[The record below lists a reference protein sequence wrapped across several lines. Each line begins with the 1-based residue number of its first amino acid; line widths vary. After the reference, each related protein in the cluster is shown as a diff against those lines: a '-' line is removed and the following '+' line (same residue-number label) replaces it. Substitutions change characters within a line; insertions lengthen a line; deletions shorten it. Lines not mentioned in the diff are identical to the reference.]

1 MTTFSPE
8 QGSAEAPGNGLVR
21 VTVTAGERRAD
32 LALPGSVPVAEL
44 LPDLVRSLGMLDAQ
58 VVHAGFTLVGS
69 DGSPLSGG
77 AGLAAQGVLDGAL
90 LTVSAGADE
99 RPPRVYDDIVEAMSD
114 AVEEDMSP
122 WRPAASR
129 RTALATAAL
138 LMVIGAAALVA
149 MRTSVLAGAAAGLVA
164 LLLVVAAIVLSQLK
178 DEDDAAVTLAWLGA
192 TYAAAAGFTA
202 TPGSERLGLPTALA
216 GVGLLVAGLVA
227 ALGLKRRRALLYPA
241 VVVGLAVAAGAAVV
255 GLTDFG
261 AGQVAVVVLLV
272 VVVLGTV
279 VPRLALATTRSAVPA
294 AYTHDDLV
302 ADPEDI
308 SEDSVRGDA
317 RTAHDVLLAVA
328 ASVGL
333 LVALLAPLAVQRGV
347 TGTLLG
353 VCAAAVVMLRTRQ
366 YRVAVEVALGL
377 GLGVAALGALAV
389 SALLEHP
396 GWRSGIG
403 LILAAVGSILL
414 VVTLVPSPTSVRR
427 GRLGD
432 VAEMTALVA
441 MVPLVVFAS
450 GLVAAVRS

>member
-8 QGSAEAPGNGLVR
+8 QTSADAPGNGLVR

-32 LALPGSVPVAEL
+32 LALPSSVPVAEI
-44 LPDLVRSLGMLDAQ
+44 LPELVRNLGMLDAQ
-58 VVHAGFTLVGS
+58 VVHGGFTLVGS
-69 DGSPLSGG
+69 DGRPLTGD
-77 AGLAAQGVLDGAL
+77 AGLGPQGVQDGAV
-90 LTVSAGADE
+90 LTVTAGVDE

-138 LMVIGAAALVA
+138 LMAIGAAALVS
-149 MRTSVLAGAAAGLVA
+149 MRTSVLAGAAAGVVG

-192 TYAAAAGFTA
+192 AYAGAAGFTA
-202 TPGSERLGLPTALA
+202 TPGTERLGLPMALA
-216 GVGLLVAGLVA
+216 GAGVLVAGVVA
-227 ALGLKRRRALLYPA
+227 ALGLRRRRALLYPA
-241 VVVGLAVAAGAAVV
+241 VVVGLLVAIGAGIVEV
-255 GLTDFG
+255 SPYS
-261 AGQVAVVVLLV
+261 AGQVGVVLLVV

-279 VPRLALATTRSAVPA
+279 VPRVALATTRSSVPA

-302 ADPEDI
+302 ADPDDI
-308 SEDSVRGDA
+308 SESAVRGDA
-317 RTAHDVLLAVA
+317 RTAHDVLMAVA
-328 ASVGL
+328 ASVGVM
-333 LVALLAPLAVQRGV
+333 VALLAPLAVQRGV

-353 VCAAAVVMLRTRQ
+353 VSAAAVVMLRTRQ
-366 YRVAVEVALGL
+366 FRVGVEVALGL

-389 SALLEHP
+389 SALVEHP
-396 GWRSGIG
+396 AWRSGIG
-403 LILAAVGSILL
+403 LTLAAVGSILL

-441 MVPLVVFAS
+441 MVPLVVFAA
-450 GLVAAVRS
+450 GLVSAVGS

>member
-1 MTTFSPE
+1 MTTFTPE
-8 QGSAEAPGNGLVR
+8 QAPADSSGNDLVR
-21 VTVTAGERRAD
+21 VSVTAGERRVD
-32 LALPGSVPVAEL
+32 LALPGAVPVAEL
-44 LPDLVRSLGMLDAQ
+44 LPELVRSLGMLDAQ

-69 DGSPLSGG
+69 DGRPLAGD
-77 AGLAAQGVLDGAL
+77 AGLVAQQVQDGAV
-90 LTVSAGADE
+90 LTVASGADE

-122 WRPAASR
+122 WKPAASR

-138 LMVIGAAALVA
+138 LMGIGAAALVSL
-149 MRTSVLAGAAAGLVA
+149 RVSVLAGAAAGVVA
-164 LLLVVAAIVLSQLK
+164 LLLVVAAVVLSQLK

-192 TYAAAAGFTA
+192 AYAAASGFTA

-216 GVGLLVAGLVA
+216 GAGLLVAGLVG
-227 ALGLKRRRALLYPA
+227 ALGLKHRRALLYPA
-241 VVVGLAVAAGAAVV
+241 VVVGLVVAVGAAVV
-255 GLTDFG
+255 ELTDFE
-261 AGQVAVVVLLV
+261 AAQVAVVAVLLV
-272 VVVLGTV
+272 VVVGTV
-279 VPRLALATTRSAVPA
+279 VPRIALATTRSAVPA

-308 SEDSVRGDA
+308 SEEGVRRDA
-317 RTAHDVLLAVA
+317 RTAHDVMLAVA

-333 LVALLAPLAVQRGV
+333 LVALLAPLVVHRGV
-347 TGTLLG
+347 TGALLG

-366 YRVAVEVALGL
+366 YRVAAEVALGL

-396 GWRSGIG
+396 GWRSGVG
-403 LILAAVGSILL
+403 LTLAVVGAVLL
-414 VVTLVPSPTSVRR
+414 VVTLVPRPTSVRR

-441 MVPLVVFAS
+441 MIPLVVFAT
-450 GLVAAVRS
+450 GLVSAVRS